1 MVSILKTDKIQA
13 SHGTEVEV
21 SSGHELHTDTL
32 KGTTTA
38 GSVTL
43 QGEGGTTT
51 TNLQQGLTKAW
62 LTTATA
68 MTLTDS
74 FNVASVTDH
83 SAGQL
88 GVTTST
94 AFANTTYSSTGS
106 CTSDS
111 NINIVANWN
120 ETLTTTLTRFGQ
132 LKVSNQTYTDTGMCG
147 HICGDLA

>member
-1 MVSILKTDKIQA
+1 MPSQIKVDEIKNVAGQYKIKTNVFEGQ
-13 SHGTEVEV
+13 
-21 SSGHELHTDTL
+21 
-32 KGTTTA
+32 TTA
-38 GSVTL
+38 GSITVK
-43 QGEGGTTT
+43 GEGGTTT
-51 TNLQQGLTKAW
+51 TNLQKGLTKAW

-106 CTSDS
+106 GTSDS
-111 NINIVANWN
+111 NINIVTNWN

-132 LKVSNQTYTDTGMCG
+132 LKISNQTYTDTGMCG
-147 HICGDLA
+147 HMCGDLA